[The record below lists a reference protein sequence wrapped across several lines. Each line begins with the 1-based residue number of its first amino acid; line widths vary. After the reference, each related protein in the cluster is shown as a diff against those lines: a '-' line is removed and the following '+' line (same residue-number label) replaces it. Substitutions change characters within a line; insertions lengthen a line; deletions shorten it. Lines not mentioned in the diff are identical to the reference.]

1 MLQFCEYLTRLN
13 FGKRISDYTL
23 QFSMQQSPLGGVIV
37 SALVIRPKD
46 GGFKTGQGGAFLG
59 AKKVRSKS
67 SFGEKVKMEAPCK
80 IFTACKKL
88 LASMQK
94 NTSQCQVHHSLRP
107 FLLLATRSR
116 CS

>member
-1 MLQFCEYLTRLN
+1 
-13 FGKRISDYTL
+13 
-23 QFSMQQSPLGGVIV
+23 
-37 SALVIRPKD
+37 
-46 GGFKTGQGGAFLG
+46 
-59 AKKVRSKS
+59 
-67 SFGEKVKMEAPCK
+67 MEAPCK